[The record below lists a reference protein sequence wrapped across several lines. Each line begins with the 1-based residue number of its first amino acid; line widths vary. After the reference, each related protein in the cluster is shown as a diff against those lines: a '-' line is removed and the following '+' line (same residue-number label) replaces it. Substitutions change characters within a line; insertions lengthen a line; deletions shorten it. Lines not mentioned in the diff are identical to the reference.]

1 MGRRQGTPAR
11 RTVMGGTGARVESV
25 GVAVPAVAR
34 FALDGAQCWVF
45 EESSG
50 PTAGSTSLAANGSI
64 RTGMRRV
71 GEFVLGDRRYGLY
84 AANRSEDA
92 PVDPMVCLTQREQ
105 QIVRLVCLGCVN
117 KQIADRLRIS
127 EYTVRTYLKQI
138 FVKLDVHSRAAM
150 VFKCAAGCPGMPG

>member
-1 MGRRQGTPAR
+1 MSRRLETPAR
-11 RTVMGGTGARVESV
+11 RAAEGGAGKRGESV
-25 GVAVPAVAR
+25 AMTVSAAAR
-34 FALDGAQCWVF
+34 FALNGAQCWVV
-45 EESSG
+45 EES
-50 PTAGSTSLAANGSI
+50 PEPAAGGSM
-64 RTGMRRV
+64 RAGVRRV

-84 AANRSEDA
+84 AASRSEDA
-92 PVDPMVCLTQREQ
+92 PADPMVCLTQREQ

-138 FVKLDVHSRAAM
+138 FVKLDVHSRSAM